1 MKTIL
6 KLKLL
11 VILVSYYTLF
21 FVFFESLYYT
31 LGQPFLL
38 RMYIGYINPDYFKI
52 VKNVYRVFFF
62 FIIVLKK
69 KFFRLHD
76 KRKSIYMF
84 YNMFSYQSILNI
96 FLPNCFRA
104 MSNKFCQISLD
115 HFYFYISTLFTNIRF
130 VLRNRNERTNAM
142 AFCIK
147 LREAQKLHLTFKDMY
162 QL

>member
-1 MKTIL
+1 MYLFTTYLLHNYNFDIFLWKWKCTTKWWFMKTIL

-76 KRKSIYMF
+76 KRKSRICSRISQF
-84 YNMFSYQSILNI
+84 WTF
-96 FLPNCFRA
+96 
-104 MSNKFCQISLD
+104 FCQIILEQWATNFVKFHLIISIFTYPHYLRILD
-115 HFYFYISTLFTNIRF
+115 SF
-130 VLRNRNERTNAM
+130 
-142 AFCIK
+142 
-147 LREAQKLHLTFKDMY
+147 
-162 QL
+162 